1 MVATLVALI
10 PLIALAGTGG
20 AMSDC
25 ASGPI
30 VRSDMQTALSAMA
43 AASIGRHAALV
54 DAAAISHAK
63 AQSILLSPGQ
73 GKPSRTANQAAGR
86 LDRRGYAGPAAHR
99 TFMTVT
105 GDAEGDVAGLDW
117 AAAWDMRLLTAAQ
130 GLPPAGAAG
139 ADGSQPEAAPVPA
152 EGATADEI
160 DADDA
165 LIDDRRRPGIE
176 KQLPERVTQDNPG
189 AVRAPAP
196 EAFPTDEFP
205 VPDRWR
211 IVTSLCP
218 TKGGDQSIYKVYPN
232 LSSVCRSKLDP
243 YHQNILKG
251 DLPLAKGKRPG
262 FLKEDDWFFVANVIS
277 DTVVEPRSFPTPV
290 GVQTTARP
298 DSLDV
303 FGRADSIVLAQTVI
317 AGFALI
323 KGETAYKPPAVEYRL
338 TLAAQINHVDV
349 NERRILFVEPSRRSQ
364 RTDYFVGIQEMF
376 IDYHL
381 GQYDTSRYDFI
392 SVRAGIQPMQ
402 ADFRGF
408 LFQDN
413 QLGIRLFGNRDNNRF
428 QFNVGAFW
436 RLEKDTN
443 SGLNSVIEAP
453 RDDWVFF
460 ANVYRQDFPLVGL
473 TSQVSVTYN
482 MNREADEIEIDDNGF
497 PVRPALLGDLRGRE
511 YDVVYLGYAVD
522 GRIGRFN
529 ITGQAYG
536 AFGEDR
542 NSFFTSRKAK
552 IQSYFG
558 AAEVSYDTDWAR
570 FRLQGL
576 FASGD
581 GDPYNNTEAGFD
593 AIFENPIFAG
603 ADTSYWIRQV
613 VPFAGGGRAVGFN
626 TRNGILNNLR
636 SSKEQGQSNFNNPGT
651 ILLGAGADFDLTT
664 STRLS
669 ANVNHLWFHKTD
681 TIEALRQEG
690 TVPSSIGWDVSAAV
704 IWRPNANQNLVFR
717 LSGAV
722 FDPAKGFNDLL
733 DQSGEADLF
742 YSVLFN
748 AILAF

>member
-1 MVATLVALI
+1 MTASLVALI
-10 PLIALAGTGG
+10 PIMAFAGT
-20 AMSDC
+20 
-25 ASGPI
+25 
-30 VRSDMQTALSAMA
+30 
-43 AASIGRHAALV
+43 
-54 DAAAISHAK
+54 
-63 AQSILLSPGQ
+63 
-73 GKPSRTANQAAGR
+73 
-86 LDRRGYAGPAAHR
+86 
-99 TFMTVT
+99 
-105 GDAEGDVAGLDW
+105 GDVAGDASTGPLMRHGPQTATSAL
-117 AAAWDMRLLTAAQ
+117 AAADLGRSLALTRIALTHDEAPVVAGPIIAAPAAKAVSARRAVAPAPYRLSSPVGTLDDGAYGWAQDELLLTAAQ
-130 GLPPAGAAG
+130 EAPPAAG
-139 ADGSQPEAAPVPA
+139 AMPPA
-152 EGATADEI
+152 LPTADPAADADAI
-160 DADDA
+160 DADEA

-176 KQLPERVTQDNPG
+176 KKLPDRVTQDNPG

-218 TKGGDQSIYKVYPN
+218 TKNGDKSIYSLYPN
-232 LSSVCRSKLDP
+232 LSNVCRSKLDP

-251 DLPLAKGKRPG
+251 DRPLPEGKRPG

-290 GVQTTARP
+290 GVQTTSRP

-303 FGRADSIVLAQTVI
+303 FGRAGSLVLAQTII
-317 AGFALI
+317 AGVALI
-323 KGETAYKPPAVEYRL
+323 KGETTYKPPAIEYRL
-338 TLAAQINHVDV
+338 TLAAQVNHVDV
-349 NERRILFVEPSRRSQ
+349 NERRILFVEPSRPTQ
-364 RTDYFVGIQEMF
+364 RTDHFVGIQEAF

-381 GQYDTSRYDFI
+381 GAYDTSRYDFI
-392 SVRAGIQPMQ
+392 SLRAGIQPMQ

-428 QFNVGAFW
+428 QFNIGAFW

-443 SGLNSVIEAP
+443 SGLNSVVDSP

-460 ANVYRQDFPLVGL
+460 ANAYRQDFPVVGL

-482 MNREADEIEIDDNGF
+482 MNREGGRELKIDDNGF
-497 PVRPALLGDLRGRE
+497 PVRPALLGDLRSRE

-522 GRIGRFN
+522 GRIGRIN
-529 ITGQAYG
+529 LTGQLYG

-542 NSFFTSRKAK
+542 NSFFTSRKAD
-552 IQSYFG
+552 IRSYFG
-558 AAEVSYDTDWAR
+558 AAEVSYDYDWAR

-581 GDPYNNTEAGFD
+581 GDPYNDTEAGFD

-613 VPFAGGGRAVGFN
+613 IPFAGGGRAVGVN

-651 ILLGAGADFDLTT
+651 VLLGAGADFDLSST
-664 STRLS
+664 TRLS
-669 ANVNHLWFHKTD
+669 ANLNHLWFHKTD
-681 TIEALRQEG
+681 TLEALRQEG
-690 TVPSSIGWDVSAAV
+690 TVPSSIGTDVSAAL

-722 FDPAKGFNDLL
+722 FDPSKGFRDLFT
-733 DQSGEADLF
+733 QSGKSDLF

-748 AILAF
+748 AILAY

>member
-1 MVATLVALI
+1 MTASLVALI
-10 PLIALAGTGG
+10 PIMAFAGT
-20 AMSDC
+20 
-25 ASGPI
+25 
-30 VRSDMQTALSAMA
+30 
-43 AASIGRHAALV
+43 
-54 DAAAISHAK
+54 
-63 AQSILLSPGQ
+63 
-73 GKPSRTANQAAGR
+73 
-86 LDRRGYAGPAAHR
+86 
-99 TFMTVT
+99 
-105 GDAEGDVAGLDW
+105 GDVAGDASTGPLMRHGPQTATSAL
-117 AAAWDMRLLTAAQ
+117 AAADLGRSLALTRIALTHDEAPSMAAPVIADRAAKAVSVRRAVAPAPYRLSSPVGTLDDGAYGWAQDELLLTAAQ
-130 GLPPAGAAG
+130 EAPPAAG
-139 ADGSQPEAAPVPA
+139 AMPPTLP
-152 EGATADEI
+152 TADPAADADAI
-160 DADDA
+160 DADEA

-176 KQLPERVTQDNPG
+176 KKLPDRVTQDNPG

-218 TKGGDQSIYKVYPN
+218 TKNGDKSIYSLYPN
-232 LSSVCRSKLDP
+232 LSNVCRSKLDP

-251 DLPLAKGKRPG
+251 DRPLPEGKRPG

-290 GVQTTARP
+290 GVQTTSRP

-303 FGRADSIVLAQTVI
+303 FGRADSLVLAQTII
-317 AGFALI
+317 AGVALI
-323 KGETAYKPPAVEYRL
+323 KGETTYKPPAIEYRL
-338 TLAAQINHVDV
+338 TLAAQVNHVDV
-349 NERRILFVEPSRRSQ
+349 NERRILFVEPSRPTQ
-364 RTDYFVGIQEMF
+364 RTDHFVGIQEAF

-381 GQYDTSRYDFI
+381 GAYDTSRYDFI
-392 SVRAGIQPMQ
+392 SLRAGIQPMQ

-428 QFNVGAFW
+428 QFNIGAFW

-443 SGLNSVIEAP
+443 SGLNSVVDSP

-460 ANVYRQDFPLVGL
+460 ANAYRQDFPVVGL

-482 MNREADEIEIDDNGF
+482 MNREGGRELKIDDNGF
-497 PVRPALLGDLRGRE
+497 PVRPALLGDLRSRE

-522 GRIGRFN
+522 GRIGRIN
-529 ITGQAYG
+529 LTGQLYG

-542 NSFFTSRKAK
+542 NSFFTSRKAD
-552 IQSYFG
+552 IRSYFG
-558 AAEVSYDTDWAR
+558 AAEVSYDYDWAR

-581 GDPYNNTEAGFD
+581 GDPYNDTEAGFD

-613 VPFAGGGRAVGFN
+613 IPFAGGGRAVGVN

-651 ILLGAGADFDLTT
+651 VLLGAGADFDLSST
-664 STRLS
+664 TRLS
-669 ANVNHLWFHKTD
+669 ANLNHLWFHKTD

-690 TVPSSIGWDVSAAV
+690 TVPSSIGTDVSAAL

-722 FDPAKGFNDLL
+722 FDPSKGFRDLFT
-733 DQSGEADLF
+733 QSGKSDLF

-748 AILAF
+748 AILAY

>member
-1 MVATLVALI
+1 MTASLVALI
-10 PLIALAGTGG
+10 PIMAFAGT
-20 AMSDC
+20 
-25 ASGPI
+25 
-30 VRSDMQTALSAMA
+30 
-43 AASIGRHAALV
+43 
-54 DAAAISHAK
+54 
-63 AQSILLSPGQ
+63 
-73 GKPSRTANQAAGR
+73 
-86 LDRRGYAGPAAHR
+86 
-99 TFMTVT
+99 
-105 GDAEGDVAGLDW
+105 GDVAGDASTGPLMRHGPQTATSAL
-117 AAAWDMRLLTAAQ
+117 AAADLGRSLALTRIALAHDEAPSMAAPVIADRAAKAVSVRRAVAPAPYRLSSPVGTLDDGAYGWVQDELLLTAAQ
-130 GLPPAGAAG
+130 EAPPAAG
-139 ADGSQPEAAPVPA
+139 AVPPTLP
-152 EGATADEI
+152 TADPAADADAI
-160 DADDA
+160 DADEA

-176 KQLPERVTQDNPG
+176 KKLPDRVTQDNPG

-218 TKGGDQSIYKVYPN
+218 TKNGDKSIYSLYPN
-232 LSSVCRSKLDP
+232 LSNVCRSKLDP

-251 DLPLAKGKRPG
+251 DRPLPEGKRPG

-290 GVQTTARP
+290 GVQTTSRP

-303 FGRADSIVLAQTVI
+303 FGRADSLVLAQTII
-317 AGFALI
+317 AGVALI
-323 KGETAYKPPAVEYRL
+323 KGETTYKPPAIEYRL
-338 TLAAQINHVDV
+338 TLAAQVNHVDV
-349 NERRILFVEPSRRSQ
+349 NERRILFVEPSRPTQ
-364 RTDYFVGIQEMF
+364 RTDHFVGIQEAF

-381 GQYDTSRYDFI
+381 GAYDTSRYDFI
-392 SVRAGIQPMQ
+392 SLRAGIQPMQ

-428 QFNVGAFW
+428 QFNIGAFW

-443 SGLNSVIEAP
+443 SGLNSVVDSP

-460 ANVYRQDFPLVGL
+460 ANAYRQDFPVVGL

-482 MNREADEIEIDDNGF
+482 MNREGGRELKIDDNGF
-497 PVRPALLGDLRGRE
+497 PVRPALLGDLRSRE

-522 GRIGRFN
+522 GRIGRIN
-529 ITGQAYG
+529 LTGQLYG

-542 NSFFTSRKAK
+542 NSFFTSRKAD
-552 IQSYFG
+552 IRSYFG
-558 AAEVSYDTDWAR
+558 AAEVSYDYDWAR

-581 GDPYNNTEAGFD
+581 GDPYNDTEAGFD

-613 VPFAGGGRAVGFN
+613 IPFAGGGRAVGVN

-651 ILLGAGADFDLTT
+651 VLLGAGADFDLSST
-664 STRLS
+664 TRLS
-669 ANVNHLWFHKTD
+669 ANLNHLWFHKTD

-690 TVPSSIGWDVSAAV
+690 TVPSSIGTDVSAAL

-722 FDPAKGFNDLL
+722 FDPSKGFRDLFT
-733 DQSGEADLF
+733 QSGKSDLF

-748 AILAF
+748 AILAY